1 MSFIK
6 GKNLEYDKKE
16 DKKDELVSSR
26 RDFVIL
32 TASSVAG
39 VGAIAAAVPFVR
51 SLSPDA
57 SVLAVSTVEID
68 ISNIKEGQTSVYKW
82 QGKPV
87 FVTRRT
93 KKQIEEARSVKL
105 IELKDPQL
113 DEDRVK
119 KGEDQWLVT
128 VGVCT
133 HLGCIPESNKGDY
146 DGWFCPC
153 HGSHYDISGR
163 IRKGPAPKNLE
174 IPPYEFLSD
183 TKIKIG

>member
-1 MSFIK
+1 MSFVK
-6 GKNLEYDKKE
+6 EKNLEYDKKE
-16 DKKDELVSSR
+16 DKKDELASSR

-32 TASSVAG
+32 TASAVAG

-93 KKQIEEARSVKL
+93 KKQI
-105 IELKDPQL
+105 
-113 DEDRVK
+113 
-119 KGEDQWLVT
+119 
-128 VGVCT
+128 
-133 HLGCIPESNKGDY
+133 
-146 DGWFCPC
+146 
-153 HGSHYDISGR
+153 
-163 IRKGPAPKNLE
+163 
-174 IPPYEFLSD
+174 
-183 TKIKIG
+183 